1 MLTHERISQMILDK
15 EIFYIMYKYNMSGR
29 RAIQILNSEYNGNL
43 DHEDI
48 SDTECFGL
56 NLGRELNT
64 FDQEDIDSKF
74 PIYTPEEFLEAYLGE
89 DYLNFRPVTGE
100 RVNVW
105 DDDESDCIEHIFLA
119 DIGNPDDAYPIICVN
134 PNYEDEYNEGIFYDT
149 VKYRFMSR
157 VAGEEYQCDSNSKK
171 STIKESIRSS
181 ESVKEAGGSQ
191 KSIEYSGSKCDEKSN
206 SISVSGSISGGTPS
220 NIIQPGSSYS
230 GLPVNRRRVLV

>member
-15 EIFYIMYKYNMSGR
+15 EIFYIMCKYNMAGR

-56 NLGRELNT
+56 NLGRELNLNT
-64 FDQEDIDSKF
+64 FDPEDIDSKF

-105 DDDESDCIEHIFLA
+105 DDDESDCGEHIFLA
-119 DIGNPDDAYPIICVN
+119 DIGNPEDAYPIICVD
-134 PNYEDEYNEGIFYDT
+134 PNYEDEYNEGVFYDT

-181 ESVKEAGGSQ
+181 ESVKEAGELQ
-191 KSIEYSGSKCDEKSN
+191 KSIEYSGSK
-206 SISVSGSISGGTPS
+206 
-220 NIIQPGSSYS
+220 YS
-230 GLPVNRRRVLV
+230 EAKNRRRILG